1 MSSKDSM
8 IFKIASEPWEFEQ
21 IHELNY
27 QTFVNEIPQHQQN
40 EKQKLV
46 DKFHKENTYVICVRD
61 REVLGMIA
69 LRDKR
74 PLSLDDKLENLES
87 YLPPFKTILEY
98 RLLAVKKQHR
108 NTAIFTGIMK
118 KSFDMAIK
126 GDYDIAVISGT
137 TQQARLY
144 RHLGYKPF
152 GPLVGKQDALYQPMY
167 IDIAGAI
174 ELKKQS
180 QILKPNKDSDME
192 LLLFNYLPG
201 PVSIAEG
208 VMEAN
213 SAEPNS
219 HRSQLFMDHF
229 NELRRTLCER
239 VNAPRV
245 QIMMGSGTL
254 ANDVVA
260 AQLSVLAGRGLVLV
274 NGEFGK
280 RLQDQAIRAGL
291 DFDVIQVGEGK
302 TFSHQMLQEKISQ
315 EDKLAWIWT
324 VHCET
329 STGVLNDIDMLRKL
343 CNQHDLKLCLDGI
356 SSIGSCNVDLHDVY
370 LATAVSGKGIGS
382 LPGLTMVFYRE
393 DLQSGDHQL
402 PCYFDLA
409 YYETKQGIPFTISS
423 NAIYALN
430 AALINSDWQL
440 RFANVKH
447 WSEELRT
454 EFEQIELRILAEEQ
468 CRAPHVTTIVL
479 PEAISSVEMGK
490 LLEDEGILVSY
501 RSQYLLE
508 KNHIQ
513 ICFMGECQKPPRM
526 ITYFLREALV
536 DASKAETP
544 KSVTPKSVTPKSVTP
559 KQESLVEADVV

>member
-1 MSSKDSM
+1 MPNNDSL

-27 QTFVNEIPQHQQN
+27 QTFVDEIPQHQQN
-40 EKQKLV
+40 EHHKLV
-46 DKFHKENTYVICVRD
+46 DKFHQENTYVICVRD
-61 REVLGMIA
+61 RVVLGMIA

-74 PLSLDDKLENLES
+74 PLSLDSKLENLES

-98 RLLAVKKQHR
+98 RLLAIRKEHR
-108 NTAIFTGIMK
+108 KSAIFTGIMK
-118 KSFDMAIK
+118 KSFDMAIR

-144 RHLGYKPF
+144 KHLGYKPF

-167 IDIAGAI
+167 IDIAGAM

-180 QILKPNKDSDME
+180 QILKLNKGSKME
-192 LLLFNYLPG
+192 QLLYNYLPG

-219 HRSQLFMDHF
+219 HRSQVFMDNF
-229 NELRRTLCER
+229 NELRKTLCQR

-245 QIMMGSGTL
+245 QIITGSGTL
-254 ANDVVA
+254 ANDIVA
-260 AQLSVLAGRGLVLV
+260 AQLSVLPGRGLVLV
-274 NGEFGK
+274 NGEFGY
-280 RLQDQAIRAGL
+280 RLQDQASRAGL
-291 DFDVIQVGEGK
+291 VFDILRADEGK
-302 TFSHQMLQEKISQ
+302 SFSHQMLEEQISRH
-315 EDKLAWIWT
+315 DNYAWTWA

-329 STGVLNDIDMLRKL
+329 STGVLNDIDMLREL
-343 CNQHDLKLCLDGI
+343 CNRHGLKLCLDGV

-382 LPGLTMVFYRE
+382 LPGLAMVFCRE
-393 DLQSGDHQL
+393 DVQSGYRQL
-402 PCYFDLA
+402 PSYFDLA
-409 YYETKQGIPFTISS
+409 YYEAKQGIPFTISS

-430 AALINSDWQL
+430 AALNNSDWQT
-440 RFANVKH
+440 RFANVKQ
-447 WSEELRT
+447 WSEELRRN
-454 EFEQIELRILAEEQ
+454 FEQIDIKVLADER
-468 CRAPHVTTIVL
+468 CRAPHVTTLIL
-479 PEAISSVEMGK
+479 PITVSSLEMGK
-490 LLEDEGILVSY
+490 LLEDDGILVSY

-513 ICFMGECQKPPRM
+513 VCFMGECQKPPRM
-526 ITYFLREALV
+526 ISKFLREALTKTQT
-536 DASKAETP
+536 AAPST
-544 KSVTPKSVTPKSVTP
+544 
-559 KQESLVEADVV
+559 EAVVA